1 MHQNVNKFLRFV
13 FSGLL
18 FLAIIPAVRAQ
29 TVLLDPPEVYLGA
42 TGGMTGSM
50 VMFNPKVNQTMPLLG
65 YNGGLS
71 FRFVTE
77 SHCGLQ
83 IEANYSQRG
92 WDEASGNYSRRADY
106 VEFPLLTHLYWGKT
120 NRFIFNLGPKL
131 SYLLQETDLVN
142 NVGEAP
148 DEQQKTPIYHPFDYG
163 IAAGFGY
170 NLHTRKAGVFQLE
183 TRAYYGLS
191 NIFAD
196 TKKDYFRAS
205 NFLNISVSLGYYFQL
220 TGKKDISE

>member
-50 VMFNPKVNQTMPLLG
+50 VMFNPTVNQIMPLLG

-83 IEANYSQRG
+83 IEA
-92 WDEASGNYSRRADY
+92 NYSRRADY

-120 NRFIFNLGPKL
+120 NRFIFNLGPKI
-131 SYLLQETDLVN
+131 SYLLQETDLKN
-142 NVGEAP
+142 NVTETAE
-148 DEQQKTPIYHPFDYG
+148 EQQKTAIYHPFDYG

-170 NLHTRKAGVFQLE
+170 NLHTRRVGVYQLE
-183 TRAYYGLS
+183 TRAYYGIS

-220 TGKKDISE
+220 TGKNDNL

>member
-1 MHQNVNKFLRFV
+1 MLQNVNKQIFNILLP
-13 FSGLL
+13 GLL
-18 FLAIIPAVRAQ
+18 LLIPFPALRAQ
-29 TVLLDPPEVYLGA
+29 TVLLDPPEIYIGA

-50 VMFNPKVNQTMPLLG
+50 VMFNPKVNQSMPLLA

-71 FRFVTE
+71 IRYVTE

-92 WDEASGNYSRRADY
+92 WEEAGGNYSRRADY

-131 SYLLQETDLVN
+131 SYLLKETDLINTVA
-142 NVGEAP
+142 EP
-148 DEQQKTPIYHPFDYG
+148 QEQQKTPIYNPFDYG

-196 TKKDYFRAS
+196 AKTDYFKAS
-205 NFLNISVSLGYYFQL
+205 NFLNVSVSLGYYFQL
-220 TGKKDISE
+220 TGKKD